1 MGGAWESLIK
11 SVKSALAIALR
22 NKTLSEEV
30 LRTVLVEVEHSVN
43 SRPLTHISPHSHEKE
58 ALTPNNFL
66 FGSSSGQIQFPK
78 FDQSCKCNREDY
90 ELSQKY
96 SDLFWYTWCLVSASC
111 RAYCASQRGHEVLPY
126 PEKHRTTTNSITLSE
141 FFIY

>member
-43 SRPLTHISPHSHEKE
+43 SPPLTHISPHPHEKE
-58 ALTPNNFL
+58 ALTPNHSL

-78 FDQSCKCNREDY
+78 FDQSRKCNREDY

-96 SDLFWYTWCLVSASC
+96 SDLFWSKRLREY
-111 RAYCASQRGHEVLPY
+111 LPTIFFV
-126 PEKHRTTTNSITLSE
+126 EKNGRKNSPLLK
-141 FFIY
+141 